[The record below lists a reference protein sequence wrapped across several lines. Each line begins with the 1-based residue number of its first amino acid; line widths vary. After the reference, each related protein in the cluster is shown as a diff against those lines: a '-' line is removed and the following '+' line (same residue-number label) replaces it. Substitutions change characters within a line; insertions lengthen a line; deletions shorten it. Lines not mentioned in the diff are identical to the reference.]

1 MANILTDDEAA
12 AVLRVEADNP
22 DMTGLLDLVDNYIK
36 AATGRDW
43 TTDTPI
49 HPGAK
54 AAARMLLVMWF
65 ENPAMT
71 GQPGALDFGLRAM
84 LTQLEAE
91 ALKYR
96 KVTFYGLNGSGYI
109 TALDAQL
116 GDNVLSVTGVYGVSG
131 NQASKFETVISQAE
145 SIKQT
150 NSGDL
155 SANVYVA
162 ILKNPADEVTN

>member
-1 MANILTDDEAA
+1 MTNILTDDEAA

-36 AATGRDW
+36 SATGRDW

-49 HPGAK
+49 HP
-54 AAARMLLVMWF
+54 
-65 ENPAMT
+65 

-131 NQASKFETVISQAE
+131 NQAAKFETVISQAE